1 MDTLGV
7 WLRNA
12 REAMGSTLEDAE
24 AATRIR
30 SRFLEALE
38 AGDFVAFPG
47 GEVQIRGF
55 LRIYAR
61 YLGLSPEEAVARYE
75 AEVRGMSA
83 VSAAQLAPATPAL
96 AANASGFS
104 SPSVALPRR
113 IGFGTFM
120 LFGVSTLVLLISVV
134 IAIYFAGNR
143 ELLGKGVLATA
154 FTRTP
159 APADTLPAPTQTLPT
174 PTPTFPVNPQGGV
187 SLALEATE
195 HVWVRVSADGA
206 NVFEGMLF
214 PGQPMAWSARELIS
228 VETGNGAG
236 VQVTVNGQRQG
247 TMCGRDEVC
256 TRAWSPLGEVP
267 APAMP

>member
-1 MDTLGV
+1 METLGV

-12 REAMGSTLEDAE
+12 RESMGSTLEDVE

-30 SRFLEALE
+30 PRFLEALE
-38 AGDFVAFPG
+38 AGDFASFPG

-61 YLGLSPEEAVARYE
+61 YLGLSPEEALARYE
-75 AEVRGMSA
+75 AEARGI
-83 VSAAQLAPATPAL
+83 VSVASAPAAPRLTASEPGL
-96 AANASGFS
+96 AYASMS
-104 SPSVALPRR
+104 LPRR
-113 IGFGTFM
+113 IGFGTFA
-120 LFGVSTLVLLISVV
+120 LLAVSILVLLISAAM
-134 IAIYFAGNR
+134 AIYFAGNR
-143 ELLGKGVLATA
+143 DLVGKGVLATA

-159 APADTLPAPTQTLPT
+159 APADTPVAPAQTLPT

-195 HVWVRVSADGA
+195 HVWVRVTADGA
-206 NVFEGMLF
+206 SVFEGMLS

-236 VQVTVNGQRQG
+236 VVVTVNGQRQG

-267 APAMP
+267 VPAMP

>member
-1 MDTLGV
+1 METLGV

-12 REAMGSTLEDAE
+12 RESIGSTLEDVE

-30 SRFLEALE
+30 PRFLEALE
-38 AGDFVAFPG
+38 AGDFAAFPG

-61 YLGLSPEEAVARYE
+61 YLGLSPEEALARYE
-75 AEVRGMSA
+75 AEARGIVSVASAPAAPRLA
-83 VSAAQLAPATPAL
+83 VSEPGLAS
-96 AANASGFS
+96 ASMS
-104 SPSVALPRR
+104 LPRR
-113 IGFGTFM
+113 IGFGTFA
-120 LFGVSTLVLLISVV
+120 LLAVSILVLLISAAM
-134 IAIYFAGNR
+134 AIYFAGNR
-143 ELLGKGVLATA
+143 DLVGKGVLATA

-159 APADTLPAPTQTLPT
+159 APADTPVAPAQTLPT

-195 HVWVRVSADGA
+195 HVWVRVTADGT
-206 NVFEGMLF
+206 NLFEGMLS

-236 VQVTVNGQRQG
+236 VVVTVNGQRQG

-267 APAMP
+267 VPAMP